1 MRATKSRG
9 KSFTGDCIMSVVTA
23 EGKVKMFVRKFMR
36 EHFPDH
42 FYYSPMG
49 GAFGKSG
56 MPDHIYLI
64 NGILVGIEIKA
75 DKGKLS
81 ALQEQTLKQLSKQG
95 ALCAVVYGKDEAKM
109 LRIKE
114 AILKEH
120 QKRTEHVAASTV

>member
-1 MRATKSRG
+1 
-9 KSFTGDCIMSVVTA
+9 MSVVTP

-36 EHFPDH
+36 DHFPGH

-56 MPDHIYLI
+56 MPDHLYLW

-81 ALQEQTLKQLSKQG
+81 ALQEQTLKQMSAQG
-95 ALCAVVYGKDEAKM
+95 ALCAVVYGRDIDKM
-109 LRIKE
+109 NRIKA

-120 QKRTEHVAASTV
+120 EKRTLHVAASTI

>member
-1 MRATKSRG
+1 
-9 KSFTGDCIMSVVTA
+9 MSVVTP

-36 EHFPDH
+36 THFPGH

-49 GAFGKSG
+49 GAFGKAG
-56 MPDHIYLI
+56 MPDHLYLW

-81 ALQEQTLKQLSKQG
+81 SLQDETLKQMAAQG

-109 LRIKE
+109 LRIKA
-114 AILKEH
+114 AILNEH
-120 QKRTEHVAASTV
+120 AKRTANVATSSV

>member
-1 MRATKSRG
+1 MWATKSCDYCIA
-9 KSFTGDCIMSVVTA
+9 GDCIMGVVTA

-36 EHFPDH
+36 DNFPGH

-56 MPDHIYLI
+56 MPDHLYLW
-64 NGILVGIEIKA
+64 NGILVGIEVKA

-81 ALQEQTLKQLSKQG
+81 ALQSETLAQMSKQG

-120 QKRTEHVAASTV
+120 QKRTEHVAASTI

>member
-1 MRATKSRG
+1 MG
-9 KSFTGDCIMSVVTA
+9 VITA

-64 NGILVGIEIKA
+64 NGILVCIEIKA

-109 LRIKE
+109 NKIKA
-114 AILKEH
+114 AIIAELD
-120 QKRTEHVAASTV
+120 RRANVASAAV